1 MDRQHR
7 RELKHDKFVD
17 ELGTLSSRARENQRV
32 LVTITAVAVAVAVIA
47 YGIFFYR
54 SNREKHAQD
63 ELSVAIDTMQSP
75 LLPPAGSP
83 PGTQP
88 QPGAKY
94 KTEKERDDAAR
105 MQLQAVETK
114 YGGSDAAD
122 VAGLFLARLDANHG
136 DNATAKKLLQQF
148 VSDHPKHFLVGGARY
163 SLYQL
168 RIEGG
173 EAPQVITDVQAQLA
187 KPADQALLPPDTLL
201 MLLAHAYDAQG
212 QIEKSRDAYRRI
224 ATEFPDSAYA
234 IEAQRKI
241 GAAGAGSGFG
251 GMSLGGQA

>member
-32 LVTITAVAVAVAVIA
+32 LVTITAVVVAAALIA

-54 SNREKHAQD
+54 SNREKHAG
-63 ELSVAIDTMQSP
+63 VALATAISTNDSP
-75 LLPPAGSP
+75 LLAP
-83 PGTQP
+83 PGGQA

-94 KTEKERDDAAR
+94 KTEKERSAA
-105 MQLQAVETK
+105 AEKEFKDVINK
-114 YGGSDAAD
+114 YSGSDAAD
-122 VAGLFLARLDANHG
+122 VAGLYLARFDAGRG
-136 DNATAKKLLQQF
+136 DNATARKLLQQF
-148 VSDHPKHFLVGGARY
+148 VSDHPKHFLVGSARY
-163 SLYQL
+163 SLYQV
-168 RIEGG
+168 RIETG
-173 EAPQVITDVQAQLA
+173 ESPQIVTEVQAQLA

-201 MLLAHAYDAQG
+201 VLLAHAYDAQG

-224 ATEFPDSAYA
+224 ATEFPDSPYA

-241 GAAGAGSGFG
+241 GAAGAGSG
-251 GMSLGGQA
+251 LGGLNVGGSA